1 MPIKIPTGLPAAEVL
16 QSENI
21 FVMDELRATAQDI
34 RPLKIAILNLMPTK
48 ITTENQ
54 IIRLLSNSPLQIE
67 LTLLRVSSH
76 IPANVS
82 PKHMETFYR
91 TFDEVRTEKFDGLI
105 ITGAPVENLE
115 FRDVDYWDE
124 LCEIM
129 TWSKTNVYSTLHICW
144 AAQAALNFHY
154 GIPKYPLQKKMFGVF
169 KHKTIE
175 PNHPLLRGFD
185 EEFAA
190 PHSRHTEV
198 RREDILACPKLEIL
212 AESDE
217 AGVYIIASRK
227 RRLFYVT
234 GHSEYD
240 NTTLAAEYFRDVNRG
255 LDIELP
261 KHYFPDDDPKNIP
274 PNVWRGHAHLLFSN
288 WLNYFVYQN
297 TPYDLDKIDS
307 IEVE

>member
-1 MPIKIPTGLPAAEVL
+1 MPIKIPSGLPAAEVL

-34 RPLKIAILNLMPTK
+34 RPLRIAILNLMPTK

-91 TFDEVRTEKFDGLI
+91 TFDDVRGEKFDGLI

-129 TWSKTNVYSTLHICW
+129 RWSKTNVYSTLHLCW
-144 AAQAALNFHY
+144 AAQAALHFHY
-154 GIPKYPLQKKMFGVF
+154 GIPKYPLPQKMFGVF
-169 KHKTIE
+169 KHKTLE
-175 PNHPLLRGFD
+175 PTHPLLRGFD
-185 EEFAA
+185 EEFVA

-198 RREDILACPKLEIL
+198 RHDDIAACPKLEIL

-217 AGVYIIASRK
+217 AGVYLIASRR

-240 NTTLAAEYFRDVNRG
+240 NSTLAAEYFRDVNRG
-255 LDIELP
+255 LDIEIP
-261 KHYFPDDDPKNIP
+261 KHYFPDDNPKNIP
-274 PNVWRGHAHLLFSN
+274 LNVWRGHAHLLFSN

-297 TPYDLDKIDS
+297 TPYNLEEIESID
-307 IEVE
+307 

>member
-1 MPIKIPTGLPAAEVL
+1 MPIKIPAGLPAAEVL

-34 RPLKIAILNLMPTK
+34 RPLRIAILNLMPTK

-67 LTLLRVSSH
+67 LTLLRVASH
-76 IPANVS
+76 ISANVS

-91 TFDEVRTEKFDGLI
+91 TYEEVRGEKFDGLI

-124 LCEIM
+124 LCDIM
-129 TWSKTNVYSTLHICW
+129 RWSKTNVYSTLHICW

-154 GIPKYPLQKKMFGVF
+154 GIPKYPLDAKMFGVF
-169 KHKTIE
+169 EHKNLE

-185 EEFAA
+185 ETFKA

-198 RREDILACPKLEIL
+198 RREDIDACPKLEIL

-255 LDIELP
+255 LDIEIP

-288 WLNYFVYQN
+288 WLNYFVYQG
-297 TPYDLDKIDS
+297 TPYNLDEIESID
-307 IEVE
+307 

>member
-1 MPIKIPTGLPAAEVL
+1 MPIKIPSGLPAAEVL

-34 RPLKIAILNLMPTK
+34 RPLRIAILNLMPTK

-91 TFDEVRTEKFDGLI
+91 TFDDVRGEKFDGLI

-129 TWSKTNVYSTLHICW
+129 RWSKTNVYSTLHICW
-144 AAQAALNFHY
+144 AAQAALHFHY
-154 GIPKYPLQKKMFGVF
+154 GIPKYPLPQKMFGVF
-169 KHKTIE
+169 KHKTLE
-175 PNHPLLRGFD
+175 PTHPLLRGFD
-185 EEFAA
+185 EEFVA

-198 RREDILACPKLEIL
+198 RHDDIAACPKLEIL

-217 AGVYIIASRK
+217 AGVYLIASRR

-240 NTTLAAEYFRDVNRG
+240 NSTLAAEYFRDVNRG
-255 LDIELP
+255 LDIEIP
-261 KHYFPDDDPKNIP
+261 KHYFPDDNPKNIP
-274 PNVWRGHAHLLFSN
+274 LNVWRGHAHLLFSN

-297 TPYDLDKIDS
+297 TPYNLEEIESID
-307 IEVE
+307 